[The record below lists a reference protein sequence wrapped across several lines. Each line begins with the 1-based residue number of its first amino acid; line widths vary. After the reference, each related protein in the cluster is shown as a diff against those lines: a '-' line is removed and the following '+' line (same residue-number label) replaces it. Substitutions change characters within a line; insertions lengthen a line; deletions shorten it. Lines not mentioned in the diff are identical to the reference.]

1 MAHFI
6 ALQKER
12 IVMPLHIF
20 CKRELNRFDV
30 SYSDGRCLFMYVC
43 CEVIV
48 KNVVKKSTKC
58 NYTEYPLDQKCLD
71 KNSKMLKRIQRS
83 TIYLLMHVVMCS
95 LSSSTNFI
103 FPILICIWNN
113 FMTLKHLIEN
123 MSPTIWLI
131 KLNLQS
137 RSAYCSVEHVS

>member
-1 MAHFI
+1 MVHFI

-20 CKRELNRFDV
+20 CKRELNRFEV

-48 KNVVKKSTKC
+48 KKVVKKSTKC

-95 LSSSTNFI
+95 LSSSTKFIFTFLKKKNWNFI
-103 FPILICIWNN
+103 WNLN
-113 FMTLKHLIEN
+113 FIHVMAFQN
-123 MSPTIWLI
+123 W
-131 KLNLQS
+131 NLHS
-137 RSAYCSVEHVS
+137 RSAYSSVEHVSY